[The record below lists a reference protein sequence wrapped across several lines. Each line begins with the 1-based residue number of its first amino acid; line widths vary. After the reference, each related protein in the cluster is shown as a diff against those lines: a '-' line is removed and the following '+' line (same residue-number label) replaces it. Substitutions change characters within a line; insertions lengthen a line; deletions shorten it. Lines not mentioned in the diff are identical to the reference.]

1 VCFSVLIGA
10 EFDRR
15 FEFAY
20 RQTGIPLKTA
30 SKILRNPKSIV
41 SPSADS
47 VIDSPMSNLIVLD
60 FDGIH
65 TADEVLNKLR
75 SLQKE
80 HLIDLEDACVVER
93 DKDGKV
99 HIKQAVNMTALGA
112 ARGGR
117 LGALWGTLVGL
128 LFLNPLAGMVIGAA
142 AGAGTGALSGS
153 LIDYGINDDF
163 VKKLGE
169 TIPVNSSALFVL
181 VKSVTED
188 KVLAEIEHYRPRV
201 LKTSLSNEDEAKLKA
216 ALSKVA

>member
-1 VCFSVLIGA
+1 V
-10 EFDRR
+10 R
-15 FEFAY
+15 
-20 RQTGIPLKTA
+20 T
-30 SKILRNPKSIV
+30 
-41 SPSADS
+41 
-47 VIDSPMSNLIVLD
+47 
-60 FDGIH
+60 
-65 TADEVLNKLR
+65 
-75 SLQKE
+75 
-80 HLIDLEDACVVER
+80 
-93 DKDGKV
+93 
-99 HIKQAVNMTALGA
+99 VNMTALGA
-112 ARGGR
+112 ARGGSM
-117 LGALWGTLVGL
+117 GALWGTLVGL

-153 LIDYGINDDF
+153 LIDYGINYDF